1 MKRWFRYHFGLS
13 DVLHSFLV
21 NCAVVLLQFS
31 LYYLPVHQISG
42 GLDVARHAL
51 LQIAARLKA
60 NFFEREGALS
70 AFPPVIPYH
79 PLPAGVS
86 DEPKY
91 ISRDTKPVGHYLYSS
106 GFRGSDDLIPS
117 DSYGSYSSSQV

>member
-1 MKRWFRYHFGLS
+1 MFFIFLS
-13 DVLHSFLV
+13 LLCS
-21 NCAVVLLQFS
+21 CAIETFHHIF
-31 LYYLPVHQISG
+31 PVHQISG

-51 LQIAARLKA
+51 VQIATRLKA
-60 NFFEREGALS
+60 KFFEREGALS

-91 ISRDTKPVGHYLYSS
+91 LSRDTKPVGHYLYSS
-106 GFRGSDDLIPS
+106 GFRASDDMIPS
-117 DSYGSYSSSQV
+117 DRYGSYSSSQV